1 MPKASTYNTVGQRE
15 DIADVLTILEPESCP
30 FVSMANKAT
39 ASGTFFEV
47 QVDDLSTAN
56 FDGVNEGEDV
66 TAFDNKS
73 ANRARIGN
81 YIQKFRRTYAVSDIA
96 ELVDT
101 AGVANEFAASEA
113 KAVREIKRDLEAAV
127 CSAQDRQ
134 ADSGAYKTRGM
145 FKWLGVG
152 GQPSDVPTF
161 AQNVANDTTGTQTE
175 ATFNSVLQELYE
187 ANGMPG
193 GQLTLIAGPQLK
205 KEISDFARQAGGA
218 GFSFSVTQPAES
230 KKITLTVNLY
240 EGDFGN
246 VAIIPTLWNLR
257 TSGSV
262 AILPSVFL
270 SRTSG
275 SSTID
280 GDAGLLIDP
289 EYVAI
294 HTLKAESNSELENQG
309 GGRRGFCD
317 VIAGLACHMPK
328 AHGFFN

>member
-1 MPKASTYNTVGQRE
+1 
-15 DIADVLTILEPESCP
+15 
-30 FVSMANKAT
+30 
-39 ASGTFFEV
+39 
-47 QVDDLSTAN
+47 
-56 FDGVNEGEDV
+56 
-66 TAFDNKS
+66 
-73 ANRARIGN
+73 
-81 YIQKFRRTYAVSDIA
+81 
-96 ELVDT
+96 
-101 AGVANEFAASEA
+101 
-113 KAVREIKRDLEAAV
+113 
-127 CSAQDRQ
+127 
-134 ADSGAYKTRGM
+134 M

-218 GFSFSVTQPAES
+218 GFAFSVTQPAES

-240 EGDFGN
+240 EGDFG
-246 VAIIPTLWNLR
+246 T
-257 TSGSV
+257 V
-262 AILPSVFL
+262 AILPSTL
-270 SRTSG
+270 LNRTSG

>member
-1 MPKASTYNTVGQRE
+1 MPKASSYNTVGQRE
-15 DIADVLTILEPESCP
+15 DLSDVLTILEPESTP

-66 TAFDNKS
+66 TAFDNKA

-134 ADSGAYKTRGM
+134 ADSGAGAPYKTRGM

-152 GQPSDVPTF
+152 GQPSDVPAF

-218 GFSFSVTQPAES
+218 GFAFSVTQPAES

-240 EGDFGN
+240 EGDFG
-246 VAIIPTLWNLR
+246 T
-257 TSGSV
+257 V

-270 SRTSG
+270 NRTSG

>member
-1 MPKASTYNTVGQRE
+1 MPKASSYNTVGQRE
-15 DIADVLTILEPESCP
+15 DLSDVLTILEPESTP

-66 TAFDNKS
+66 TAFDNKA

-134 ADSGAYKTRGM
+134 ADSGAGAPYKTRGM

-152 GQPSDVPTF
+152 GQPSDVPAF

-175 ATFNSVLQELYE
+175 TTFNSVLQELYE

-218 GFSFSVTQPAES
+218 GFAFSVTQPAES

-240 EGDFGN
+240 EGDFG
-246 VAIIPTLWNLR
+246 T
-257 TSGSV
+257 V

-270 SRTSG
+270 NRTSG

>member
-1 MPKASTYNTVGQRE
+1 MPKASTYNSVGQRE
-15 DIADVLTILEPESCP
+15 DLSDVLTILEPESTP

-39 ASGTFFEV
+39 ATGTFFEV

-66 TAFDNKS
+66 TAFDNKA
-73 ANRARIGN
+73 ANSARIGN

-134 ADSGAYKTRGM
+134 ADSGAGAPYKTRGM

-218 GFSFSVTQPAES
+218 GFAFSVTQPAES

-240 EGDFGN
+240 EGDFGTI
-246 VAIIPTLWNLR
+246 AI
-257 TSGSV
+257 V
-262 AILPSVFL
+262 PSVFL
-270 SRTSG
+270 NRTSG

>member
-15 DIADVLTILEPESCP
+15 DLSDVLTILEPESTP

-39 ASGTFFEV
+39 ATGTFFEV
-47 QVDDLSTAN
+47 QVDDLSVVD
-56 FDGVNEGEDV
+56 FSGINEGEDV
-66 TAFDNKS
+66 SSFDNKA

-81 YIQKFRRTYAVSDIA
+81 FIQSFRRTYAVSNIA

-134 ADSGAYKTRGM
+134 ADSGTGSPYKTRGM
-145 FKWLGVG
+145 FKFLGVG
-152 GQPSDVPTF
+152 GQPSDIPTF

-218 GFSFSVTQPAES
+218 GFAFSVTQPAES

-240 EGDFGN
+240 EGDFGT
-246 VAIIPTLWNLR
+246 VAI
-257 TSGSV
+257 V
-262 AILPSVFL
+262 PSVFL
-270 SRTSG
+270 NRTSG

-294 HTLKAESNSELENQG
+294 HTLQAESNSELENQG
-309 GGRRGFCD
+309 GGRRGYCSL
-317 VIAGLACHMPK
+317 IAGLACPLPK
-328 AHGFFN
+328 AHGYFK

>member
-1 MPKASTYNTVGQRE
+1 MPKASTYNTQGQRE
-15 DIADVLTILEPESCP
+15 DLSDVLTILEPESTP

-47 QVDDLSTAN
+47 QVDDLSTVN

-66 TAFDNKS
+66 TAFDNKA

-134 ADSGAYKTRGM
+134 ADSGAGAPYKTRGM

-240 EGDFGN
+240 SGDFGD
-246 VAIIPTLWNLR
+246 VAI
-257 TSGSV
+257 V
-262 AILPSVFL
+262 PSVFL
-270 SRTSG
+270 NRTSG